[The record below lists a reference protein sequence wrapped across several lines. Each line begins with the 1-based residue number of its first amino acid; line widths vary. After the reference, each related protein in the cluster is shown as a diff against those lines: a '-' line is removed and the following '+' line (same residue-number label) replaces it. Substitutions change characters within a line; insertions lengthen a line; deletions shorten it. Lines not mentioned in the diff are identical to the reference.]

1 MTLAYLSGETAE
13 DSLPGVAG
21 AEGGK
26 KATPTCDNGDKGGE
40 VKEGE
45 GEVREEGEGEGVKG
59 DGVNGEKRQ
68 YRTGSVEPSEVCM
81 YICLYIQYVHV
92 LYTKEVCTVE
102 PLYKDTPELRTPL

>member
-26 KATPTCDNGDKGGE
+26 EATPTCDKGGE

-92 LYTKEVCTVE
+92 
-102 PLYKDTPELRTPL
+102 YKGCVYSGTPL